1 MKDMKVVVINFSGNV
16 GKSTIAAH
24 LLKPRMNDAKIFSI
38 ETLNDDAS
46 REGVDV
52 ENYKGKQFN
61 ALMEEIILEKECIV
75 DVGASNAEDFFQLM
89 RQHKGSSKK
98 FDYFVVP
105 TVGEK
110 KQIYDTIKTI
120 DSLAE
125 MGIPR
130 KRIKV
135 IFNKIEVDAPVEQE
149 FRMIFAI
156 ANQKKH
162 FTVHQD
168 WALVHNEAFE
178 NCKELGVP
186 LATIL
191 ADQTDYQAQG
201 LAAKEAGNDA
211 EARRFVKL
219 CLLKMTAMSAA
230 ENMDLVFN
238 AMFDQKREA
247 IAS

>member
-1 MKDMKVVVINFSGNV
+1 MKVVVMNFSGNV

-38 ETLNDDAS
+38 ETLNDDSS

-52 ENYKGKQFN
+52 ETYKGRQFN
-61 ALMEEIILEKECIV
+61 ALMEEIILEKDCII
-75 DVGASNAEDFFQLM
+75 DVGASNAEDFCQLM

-120 DSLAE
+120 DSLSE

-135 IFNKIEVDAPVEQE
+135 IFNKLEPDDSVEQE
-149 FRMIFAI
+149 FPMIFAI
-156 ANQKKH
+156 ASQKKH
-162 FTVHQD
+162 FTVDPD
-168 WALVHNEAFE
+168 WVLIHNEAFE

-186 LATIL
+186 LATVL
-191 ADQTDYQAQG
+191 ADKTDYQAQG
-201 LAAKEAGNDA
+201 LAAKEAGNEA
-211 EARRFVKL
+211 EARRFIKL
-219 CLLKMTAMSAA
+219 CLLKMTATSAA
-230 ENMDLVFN
+230 ENMDQVFE
-238 AMFDQKREA
+238 AMFRQKSEGNA
-247 IAS
+247 A

>member
-1 MKDMKVVVINFSGNV
+1 MKVVVINFSGNV
-16 GKSTIAAH
+16 GKSTISAH
-24 LLKPRMNDAKIFSI
+24 LLKPRMNDATIFSI
-38 ETLNDDAS
+38 ETLNDDSS

-52 ENYKGKQFN
+52 ETYKGRQFN
-61 ALMEEIILEKECIV
+61 TLMEETILAQDCIV
-75 DVGASNAEDFFQLM
+75 DVGASNAEDFCQLM

-135 IFNKIEVDAPVEQE
+135 VFNKLEPDDSVEQV
-149 FRMIFAI
+149 FPLIFAI
-156 ANQKKH
+156 ANERKH
-162 FTVHQD
+162 FSVHPD

-178 NCKELGVP
+178 NCKELGMP
-186 LATIL
+186 LAAIL
-191 ADQTDYQAQG
+191 ADKTDYQAQG
-201 LAAKEAGNDA
+201 LAAKEAGNEA
-211 EARRFVKL
+211 EARRLIKL

-230 ENMDLVFN
+230 ENMDHVFD
-238 AMFDQKREA
+238 AMFRQKSEGNA
-247 IAS
+247 A

>member
-1 MKDMKVVVINFSGNV
+1 MKVVVINFSGNV

-46 REGVDV
+46 REGIDV
-52 ENYKGKQFN
+52 ETYKGRQFN
-61 ALMEEIILEKECIV
+61 ALMGEIILEKDCII
-75 DVGASNAEDFFQLM
+75 DVGASNVEDFCQLM
-89 RQHKGSSKK
+89 RQHKGASKR

-105 TVGEK
+105 TVNEK

-120 DSLAE
+120 DHLAE
-125 MGIPR
+125 MGVPR

-135 IFNKIEVDAPVEQE
+135 IFNKVEPDDLVEQE
-149 FRMIFAI
+149 FGLLFAS
-156 ANQKKH
+156 ASEKKH
-162 FTVHQD
+162 FLADQD
-168 WALVHNEAFE
+168 CTLVHNEAFE

-191 ADQTDYQAQG
+191 ADKTDYQAQG
-201 LAAKEAGNDA
+201 LAAKEAGNEA
-211 EARRFVKL
+211 EARRFIKL

-230 ENMDLVFN
+230 ENMDEVFN
-238 AMFDQKREA
+238 SMFGPKNEVNT
-247 IAS
+247 SS

>member
-1 MKDMKVVVINFSGNV
+1 MKVVVMNFSGNV

-38 ETLNDDAS
+38 ETLNDDSS

-52 ENYKGKQFN
+52 ESYKGKQFN
-61 ALMEEIILEKECIV
+61 ALMEEIILEKECII
-75 DVGASNAEDFFQLM
+75 DVGASNVEDFCQLM
-89 RQHKGSSKK
+89 SQHKGSSKQ

-120 DSLAE
+120 DILAG

-135 IFNKIEVDAPVEQE
+135 IFNKIEIDDSVEQQ
-149 FRMIFAI
+149 FSLIFTSAD
-156 ANQKKH
+156 QKKH
-162 FTVHQD
+162 FTVNRD

-191 ADQTDYQAQG
+191 ADKTDYRAQG
-201 LAAKEAGNDA
+201 LTAKEAGNEA
-211 EARRFVKL
+211 EARRFIKL
-219 CLLKMTAMSAA
+219 CLLKMTAISAA
-230 ENMDLVFN
+230 ENMDAVFN
-238 AMFDQKREA
+238 GMFGQKSEGNV
-247 IAS
+247 S

>member
-1 MKDMKVVVINFSGNV
+1 MKVVVMNFSGNV

-46 REGVDV
+46 REGVYV
-52 ENYKGKQFN
+52 ENYKEKQFN

-75 DVGASNAEDFFQLM
+75 DVGVSNVEDFCQLM
-89 RQHKGSSKK
+89 KQHKGSAKK

-105 TVGEK
+105 TVSEK

-120 DSLAE
+120 DHLAE

-130 KRIKV
+130 NRIKV
-135 IFNKIEVDAPVEQE
+135 IFNKIEVDDSVEQE
-149 FRMIFAI
+149 FSLIFAM

-162 FTVHQD
+162 FTVNPD

-178 NCKELGVP
+178 DCKELGVP
-186 LATIL
+186 LATML
-191 ADQTDYQAQG
+191 ADKTDYQAQG
-201 LAAKEAGNDA
+201 LAAKQAGNQA
-211 EARRFVKL
+211 EARRLIKL
-219 CLLKMTAMSAA
+219 CLLKMTALSAA
-230 ENMDLVFN
+230 ENMDQVFDG
-238 AMFDQKREA
+238 MFRHKSEVISA
-247 IAS
+247 

>member
-1 MKDMKVVVINFSGNV
+1 MKVVVMNFSGNV

-24 LLKPRMNDAKIFSI
+24 LLKPRMNNAKIFSI

-52 ENYKGKQFN
+52 ETYKGKQFN
-61 ALMEEIILEKECIV
+61 ALMEEIILEQDCII
-75 DVGASNAEDFFQLM
+75 DVGASNAEDFCQLM

-105 TVGEK
+105 TVSEK

-120 DSLAE
+120 EHLAE

-135 IFNKIEVDAPVEQE
+135 IFNKVAPDDSLEQDFE
-149 FRMIFAI
+149 LIFAS

-162 FTVHQD
+162 FTAHPD

-178 NCKELGVP
+178 NCKVLGVP

-191 ADQTDYQAQG
+191 VDKTDYQAQG
-201 LAAKEAGNDA
+201 LAAKEAGNEA
-211 EARRFVKL
+211 EARRNIKL
-219 CLLKMTAMSAA
+219 CLLKMTAISAA
-230 ENMDLVFN
+230 ENMDQVFEG
-238 AMFDQKREA
+238 MFGQKTEGNPA
-247 IAS
+247 

>member
-1 MKDMKVVVINFSGNV
+1 MKVAVINFSGNV

-61 ALMEEIILEKECIV
+61 TLMEEIILEKECII
-75 DVGASNAEDFFQLM
+75 DVGASNVEDFCQLM
-89 RQHKGSSKK
+89 SQHKGSSKK

-110 KQIYDTIKTI
+110 KQIYDTIKTV
-120 DSLAE
+120 DTLAS

-135 IFNKIEVDAPVEQE
+135 IFNKIEVDDSVEQE
-149 FRMIFAI
+149 F
-156 ANQKKH
+156 
-162 FTVHQD
+162 
-168 WALVHNEAFE
+168 
-178 NCKELGVP
+178 
-186 LATIL
+186 
-191 ADQTDYQAQG
+191 
-201 LAAKEAGNDA
+201 
-211 EARRFVKL
+211 
-219 CLLKMTAMSAA
+219 
-230 ENMDLVFN
+230 
-238 AMFDQKREA
+238 
-247 IAS
+247 

>member
-1 MKDMKVVVINFSGNV
+1 MKVAVINFSGNV
-16 GKSTIAAH
+16 CKSTIAAH

-61 ALMEEIILEKECIV
+61 TLMEEIILEKECII
-75 DVGASNAEDFFQLM
+75 DVGASNVEDFCQLM
-89 RQHKGSSKK
+89 SQHKGYSKK

-110 KQIYDTIKTI
+110 KQIYDTIKTV
-120 DSLAE
+120 DTLAS

-135 IFNKIEVDAPVEQE
+135 IFNKIEVDDSVEQE
-149 FRMIFAI
+149 FSLIFAI
-156 ANQKKH
+156 ANEKKH
-162 FTVHQD
+162 FTVHPD
-168 WALVHNEAFE
+168 WALIHNEAFE

-186 LATIL
+186 LAAII
-191 ADQTDYQAQG
+191 ADKTDYQAQG
-201 LAAKEAGNDA
+201 MAAKEAGNEV
-211 EARRFVKL
+211 EARRFIKL
-219 CLLKMTAMSAA
+219 CLLKMTALSAA
-230 ENMDLVFN
+230 ENMDAVFN
-238 AMFDQKREA
+238 GMFGQKSEVN
-247 IAS
+247 ASSL